1 MEEMTM
7 EVAVE
12 LLKAVAES
20 TGDAAEITE
29 AVATIIKVAMEITEA
44 LTEITEEEM
53 EITEAMMDIIEAE
66 MEITEAVMKNTEAVV
81 EVLEV
86 MVEVSEIT
94 KTNMIGNIKMDCHEE
109 VDSQEGEVI
118 KALRLASFVMM
129 AVYAELSGRAWA
141 ALTYTS

>member
-1 MEEMTM
+1 
-7 EVAVE
+7 
-12 LLKAVAES
+12 
-20 TGDAAEITE
+20 
-29 AVATIIKVAMEITEA
+29 
-44 LTEITEEEM
+44 
-53 EITEAMMDIIEAE
+53 
-66 MEITEAVMKNTEAVV
+66 MKNTEAVTDIIEAEV
-81 EVLEV
+81 EVLKV

-118 KALRLASFVMM
+118 KALRLVSFVMM